1 MKRKFSMDDL
11 KDEKITPPHSSQAG
25 VKWDISD
32 EDLKLVV
39 EIVARA
45 CKDATARGDKLDSL
59 DLQMDLVATHANG
72 CPMDFARLVK
82 ADDFNFWHDI
92 SGIRAHLDRDS
103 GNLTRCF
110 LPRFSKRRA

>member
-11 KDEKITPPHSSQAG
+11 KDEKLTPPTGPLIS
-25 VKWDISD
+25 WEISD
-32 EDLKLVV
+32 DDLKNVTQ
-39 EIVARA
+39 IVKRA
-45 CKDATARGDKLDSL
+45 CSDAKARGDKINSL

-72 CPMDFARLVK
+72 CPMRFADLLK

-92 SGIRAHLDRDS
+92 SGIRAHLDRET
-103 GNLTRCF
+103 GNLTKCF

>member
-1 MKRKFSMDDL
+1 MVKFDISDDDL
-11 KDEKITPPHSSQAG
+11 KIVVKIVS
-25 VKWDISD
+25 
-32 EDLKLVV
+32 
-39 EIVARA
+39 RA
-45 CKDATARGDKLDSL
+45 CKHARENGDKIPSL

-72 CPMDFARLVK
+72 CPLRFADLLA

-92 SGIRAHLDRDS
+92 SGIRAHLDRET